1 MFAWWLS
8 DCIKNKWNVL
18 ERLWGVIVM
27 CSILNFLPHL
37 FHQIMVK
44 TLVQHKN
51 WKTNSMKLQFP
62 RLLVLHTT
70 GSFKIRLKELL
81 RTKMKIALNC
91 GIFKKYELYL
101 AGTIVASLDDKPGHA
116 LGIRICG
123 CSLFYKRELW
133 ASKSAGAHSTKSLKI
148 SGCKR
153 WCPKDLRVRAPAA
166 PALTHSLFLDLNFSQ
181 DHLKY

>member
-70 GSFKIRLKELL
+70 GSFKIRLRELL
-81 RTKMKIALNC
+81 RTKMQIALNC

-101 AGTIVASLDDKPGHA
+101 AGTIVSSLDDKLKAMYSA
-116 LGIRICG
+116 LI
-123 CSLFYKRELW
+123 
-133 ASKSAGAHSTKSLKI
+133 HSTLLSRWLLSQVWNIKTHNLFIFSTEKI
-148 SGCKR
+148 PRILNHKMVQGG
-153 WCPKDLRVRAPAA
+153 DLI
-166 PALTHSLFLDLNFSQ
+166 S
-181 DHLKY
+181 